1 KYVSIEK
8 TVLRPQYHGFQ
19 YMDPYPPVYDMTL
32 GVLAQTSSSV
42 YWTVKFF
49 NALLI
54 ALSLV
59 FFYFFAKEFVSSRN
73 KALFATFVLAS
84 IPAYLS
90 HFIWAPALAMAVFPQ
105 TMYAFE
111 MIKHDRKWLLVA
123 GVGFASILLAHPTHA
138 FKLSALIFIYIA
150 IKAFSDFVSDKKSWL
165 SQNISHIKA
174 VFLGLVLSL
183 FWWALKWKAFVS
195 MAKGGFTG
203 GPEAAATAIRDSPN
217 IIAKILTLITRVFNP
232 HSGTASRVYSLQDF
246 VVAHSANLINN
257 PIGLGVVV
265 SLLALAGIL
274 SAVAAFS
281 RFLPKPV
288 FSVSAVLLACLGL
301 TGMAFGVSG
310 LQVVLASILS
320 AFILSLVAII
330 RSNKGTAVPLS
341 TLGSSSGEHGE
352 HGKRRKALVVFAI
365 VLGWLLFTF
374 LGVNNQ
380 TFNLQ
385 VGLFAFR
392 FWMIFTIPVA
402 LIAAEGFFSL
412 LSAVNLF
419 KLDKTTA

>member
-1 KYVSIEK
+1 MPTSVLSVMLFFVYTWGLGFSLTRFVKESEGFLERNLMRVGFGLSAFVVLGIVLTALRIPLDYRIFLLISVAVPAYSIIFKKGYKQISKPSLKTSRLTLSNVNIIVVLVIFFASLYMYGSGAFRYPYLEDDDPWGHASAAKYVSMEK
-8 TVLRPQYHGFQ
+8 TVLRPQFHSFQ
-19 YMDPYPPVYDMTL
+19 YMDPYPPGYDMTL

-54 ALSLV
+54 ALSLF
-59 FFYFFAKEFVSSRN
+59 FFYFFAKEFLGSRN

-195 MAKGGFTG
+195 MAKGG
-203 GPEAAATAIRDSPN
+203 
-217 IIAKILTLITRVFNP
+217 
-232 HSGTASRVYSLQDF
+232 
-246 VVAHSANLINN
+246 
-257 PIGLGVVV
+257 
-265 SLLALAGIL
+265 
-274 SAVAAFS
+274 
-281 RFLPKPV
+281 
-288 FSVSAVLLACLGL
+288 
-301 TGMAFGVSG
+301 
-310 LQVVLASILS
+310 
-320 AFILSLVAII
+320 
-330 RSNKGTAVPLS
+330 
-341 TLGSSSGEHGE
+341 
-352 HGKRRKALVVFAI
+352 
-365 VLGWLLFTF
+365 
-374 LGVNNQ
+374 
-380 TFNLQ
+380 
-385 VGLFAFR
+385 
-392 FWMIFTIPVA
+392 
-402 LIAAEGFFSL
+402 
-412 LSAVNLF
+412 
-419 KLDKTTA
+419 